1 MYILLSYIYILLFIY
16 SINIDKTDLFPTT
29 FVYIV
34 IYIYIMLLFILI
46 ILILIYICNMHHK

>member
-29 FVYIV
+29 FVYID
-34 IYIYIMLLFILI
+34 IYIMLLFILI